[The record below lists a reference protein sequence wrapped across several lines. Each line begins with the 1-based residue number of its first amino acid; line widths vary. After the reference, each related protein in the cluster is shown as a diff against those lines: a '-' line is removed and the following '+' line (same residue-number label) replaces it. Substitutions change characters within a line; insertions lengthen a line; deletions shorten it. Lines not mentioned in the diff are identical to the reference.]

1 MGEEDNKAVHGRQ
14 FGTGTEEYSGGG
26 SFGKL
31 FIFHLSSF
39 ILAFSAEMIQSEKSY
54 NLPCPVSLISRGLCQ
69 LCLVGFSAKL
79 LQVQLG
85 FEYMIFFFFFF
96 SQSES
101 VLKEKI

>member
-1 MGEEDNKAVHGRQ
+1 MKNEKGWEKKTIKPSMAGNLVRGRRSIAEEDLLGNC
-14 FGTGTEEYSGGG
+14 S
-26 SFGKL
+26 S

-85 FEYMIFFFFFF
+85 FEYMIFFFLFFF
-96 SQSES
+96 P
-101 VLKEKI
+101 V